1 MTADLV
7 AVDLTSAA
15 GRAERDRLAART
27 AVLDKVGVLQTLPDD
42 MHITT
47 DMAAEFYEVSAD
59 SIRTV
64 VKRNRE
70 ELDDDGYIVVSRSEF
85 GERFKMN
92 LPSSAS
98 AIGLY
103 PRRAVLRM
111 GMLLRDSVVAR
122 KVRDH
127 LLDAER
133 PQFVIPQ
140 TFAEALRLAAD
151 ESEGRQLAEAKVAE
165 LTPKAELADDYL
177 TAQGGARLVRLVA
190 KTFGLKENDLR
201 RFLIDE
207 GLIYVRHSK
216 CGDVQYD
223 HYAQFAHYFLPRE
236 TVVQHQWGSC
246 NHYTLMV
253 LPRGVELISQRLR
266 KKGML

>member
-1 MTADLV
+1 MTADMLPV
-7 AVDLTSAA
+7 SVTPFDA
-15 GRAERDRLAART
+15 GRVPCSQGGEDRWSARWLMQQMGYDNWQNFEKVIERSKIAAHTQGFNVRT
-27 AVLDKVGVLQTLPDD
+27 LFTASSKK
-42 MHITT
+42 T
-47 DMAAEFYEVSAD
+47 DGRPQGDYLVTRFAAYLIAMSGD
-59 SIRTV
+59 
-64 VKRNRE
+64 
-70 ELDDDGYIVVSRSEF
+70 
-85 GERFKMN
+85 
-92 LPSSAS
+92 
-98 AIGLY
+98 
-103 PRRAVLRM
+103 
-111 GMLLRDSVVAR
+111 AR
-122 KVRDH
+122 KPECAAALEYFAVKTRE
-127 LLDAER
+127 AELSPVLSDDEIIHR
-133 PQFVIPQ
+133 
-140 TFAEALRLAAD
+140 AL
-151 ESEGRQLAEAKVAE
+151 QLTTQRVAE
-165 LTPKAELADDYL
+165 LTERVAVLEPKAELAEDYL

-207 GLIYVRHSK
+207 GLIYVRHSQ